1 MNNDSRNNLIRFAL
15 HNSGLPEVVIK
26 PDSIENENANNARYL
41 MKSKELGEKKAGE
54 MLLKFMA
61 GGGNDV
67 AEVIKLIEAEKSEI
81 NSKNAEKDRKIK
93 PTKEAL
99 EAFRIDWSKEYCL
112 KNDVENIDHG
122 WKKAAQSKFKL
133 SPKTLN
139 LILK

>member
-1 MNNDSRNNLIRFAL
+1 
-15 HNSGLPEVVIK
+15 
-26 PDSIENENANNARYL
+26 
-41 MKSKELGEKKAGE
+41 
-54 MLLKFMA
+54 
-61 GGGNDV
+61 V

-81 NSKNAEKDRKIK
+81 NSKNAEKDRKVK